1 MAQNAPIP
9 VKHSQWTPATLLR
22 PAKMDRAE
30 INTWSTMLPPGS
42 FSTYSAADPIVRR
55 LPVTRVPDKPRL
67 GAGFFLLNGLYI
79 GMTALDMSLSQHCI
93 AQHRCREANLLMPS
107 SLAARI
113 SIVAAFTAFGT
124 YVSHRMKIR
133 GARWWWAPPLFGTVA
148 HSVGVA
154 SGIAQ

>member
-9 VKHSQWTPATLLR
+9 IKPSQWAPATLLR
-22 PAKMDRAE
+22 PAKMERAE
-30 INTWSTMLPPGS
+30 PGSWSTMLPPGS
-42 FSTYSAADPIVRR
+42 FSTYSAADPIVRT

-67 GAGFFLLNGLYI
+67 GARFFLLNGLNI

-93 AQHRCREANLLMPS
+93 AQHRCREANFLMPS

-133 GARWWWAPPLFGTVA
+133 GARWWWAPPVFGAVA
-148 HSVGVA
+148 HGAGVV
-154 SGIAQ
+154 SGIVQ